1 MLTTKLNA
9 PQQQAVQ
16 YLDGPLLVLAGA
28 GSGKTRVITQKI
40 VYLIKDAHYHAR
52 NIAAITFTNKAAR
65 EMQERLENL
74 LPKENIKGITVSTFH
89 SLGMKILRED
99 AHHFSL
105 KAQFSI
111 LDASDSSKII
121 RELLVTTSKEEIYR
135 VQNQI
140 SLWKNALV
148 SPESAVLMAE
158 NDLEKSIAQIY
169 ASYQETLLAYQAVDF
184 DDLLTLPTRLL
195 KENEE
200 IRQKWQNR
208 LRYLLIDEYQDTNT
222 CQYDLIKLLVGS
234 RGMFTAVG
242 DDNQSIYAWRGANIE
257 NLNQIKKDFFQLK
270 VIKLEQNYR
279 SSLRILRAANTLI
292 IHNPVLYE
300 KNLWSE
306 HGPGEMIDVIECK
319 NEEHEAEVVVSRL
332 ITHKLQT
339 NKKLSDYAILY
350 RSNHQARILEK
361 ALRDQRVLYQ
371 VSGGQSFFD
380 KVEIKD
386 VTAYLRLLQNPDD
399 DPAFIRALTTPKK
412 GVGNQSLERLG
423 QYAKKFNMSLYA
435 AAQLA
440 DAREM
445 LGKAPAENL
454 YGFVSL
460 MEETRTHCKQKKAGD
475 VIKQLLLDINYEDHL
490 YETEEPRP
498 AEIKWSN
505 VQDLVQWLAKKG
517 EQDGKDLLVL
527 AQTIALMNLLEGKEE
542 GEVEAVRLST
552 LHASKGLEYP
562 YVFLIGCE
570 EGILP
575 HSESSE
581 ENQIQ
586 EERRLMYVGIT
597 RAQQNLTI
605 TYCHKRRRAGSWQFC
620 DHSRFIDELSQDD
633 LNILGRKGGA
643 PIVSKTEG
651 KAKLAGLTAMLQN
664 KKRP

>member
-1 MLTTKLNA
+1 MLITKLNA
-9 PQQQAVQ
+9 PQQQAVR

-65 EMQERLENL
+65 EMQERLEAL
-74 LPKENIKGITVSTFH
+74 LPKSDLKGITVSTFH

-105 KAQFSI
+105 KNQFSI

-121 RELLVTTSKEEIYR
+121 RDLLVTTSKDEIYR
-135 VQNQI
+135 AQNQI
-140 SLWKNALV
+140 SLWKNALI
-148 SPESAVLMAE
+148 SPETAVAIAE
-158 NDLEKSIAQIY
+158 NNLEKSIAQLY

-200 IRQKWQNR
+200 IRLKWQNR

-242 DDNQSIYAWRGANIE
+242 DDNQSIYAWRGANVE
-257 NLNQIKKDFFQLK
+257 NLHHVKQDFFQLK
-270 VIKLEQNYR
+270 IIKLEQNYR
-279 SSLRILRAANTLI
+279 SSLRILRSANTLI
-292 IHNPVLYE
+292 THNPVLYE

-306 HGPGEMIDVIECK
+306 HGPGEMIEVVECK
-319 NEEHEAEVVVSRL
+319 DEEHEAEVVVSKL
-332 ITHKLQT
+332 VTHKLQN

-361 ALRDQRVLYQ
+361 ALRNQRVLYQ
-371 VSGGQSFFD
+371 IAGGQSFFD
-380 KVEIKD
+380 KAEIKD
-386 VTAYLRLLQNPDD
+386 ITAYLRLLQNPDD

-412 GVGNQSLERLG
+412 GVGNQSLEKLG

-435 AAQLA
+435 AAQLV
-440 DAREM
+440 DAREE
-445 LGKAPAENL
+445 LGKAQAENL
-454 YGFVSL
+454 FAFVNL
-460 MEETRTHCKQKKAGD
+460 MEETRTNCKKNTAGE
-475 VIKQLLLDINYEDHL
+475 VIKRLLSDINYENHL
-490 YETEEPRP
+490 YEVEEPRP
-498 AEIKWSN
+498 AEMKWAN
-505 VQDLVQWLAKKG
+505 VQDLVDWLTKKG
-517 EQDGKDLLVL
+517 EQDNKNLLEL

-542 GEVEAVRLST
+542 GEVDAVRLST

-581 ENQIQ
+581 ESQIQ

-633 LNILGRKGGA
+633 LKILGRKGGA
-643 PIVSKTEG
+643 PIVSKNEG
-651 KAKLAGLTAMLQN
+651 KAMLGGLAAMLDS
-664 KKRP
+664 KKRS